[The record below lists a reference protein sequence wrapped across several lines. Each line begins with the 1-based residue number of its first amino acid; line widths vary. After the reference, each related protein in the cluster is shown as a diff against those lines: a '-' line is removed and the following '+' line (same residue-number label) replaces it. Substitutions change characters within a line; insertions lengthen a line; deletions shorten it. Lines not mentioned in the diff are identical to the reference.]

1 MQMRAG
7 QRAQKCIRAVA
18 KRLSVWWETVVVMRF
33 SPWSLD
39 PSLVQ
44 GAEMML
50 RQDQR
55 MESDR
60 QACRRRSRGGG
71 ARRLSRV
78 GLDESLKPDPNAPPR
93 REKVEAAAEH
103 NTRTRTRT
111 CCSCRTVGDRS
122 EPRPTPMCNCQPF
135 PIQACFPCH
144 FFQRISF
151 PFFFVLGNFVKNG
164 ASKFELSSCESSD
177 EQEKARLGRSP
188 SLFHMRCGVL
198 VLRAALS
205 CNRMHR

>member
-18 KRLSVWWETVVVMRF
+18 RLSVWWETVVVMRF

-78 GLDESLKPDPNAPPR
+78 GLDESLKPDPSAPSR

-151 PFFFVLGNFVKNG
+151 PFFFVVGNFIFENG
-164 ASKFELSSCESSD
+164 ASQRRNSSC
-177 EQEKARLGRSP
+177 QVAKAAMSRRKRGSVGPPP
-188 SLFHMRCGVL
+188 SFI
-198 VLRAALS
+198 
-205 CNRMHR
+205 